1 MSDKEQQLRQR
12 IKWLEG
18 ALAACREHG
27 QREALI
33 ERLLDTQD
41 QLMMLKML
49 APPAPRRMVG

>member
-1 MSDKEQQLRQR
+1 MSDEEQQLRQR

-18 ALAACREHG
+18 ALSACRERK

-41 QLMMLKML
+41 QLMMLTML
-49 APPAPRRMVG
+49 TPPAPRRIVG